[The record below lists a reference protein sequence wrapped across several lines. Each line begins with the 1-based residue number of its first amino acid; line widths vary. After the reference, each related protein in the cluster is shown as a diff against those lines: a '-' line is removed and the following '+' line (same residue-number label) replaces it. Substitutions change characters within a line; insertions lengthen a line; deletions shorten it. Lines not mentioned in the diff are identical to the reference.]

1 MIMKR
6 VFFILVM
13 AVAVLSAINGQDQKA
28 KVTYEPKGKWLFE
41 APYAPEG
48 FTAGTIEIGNA
59 EKKLTAVIAFTG
71 NENQI
76 PLENVKFANDTLSC
90 GINLEGS
97 YISILLKF
105 DEADKMS
112 GKAVTP
118 DGELP
123 LALVREK
130 KK

>member
-1 MIMKR
+1 MKR
-6 VFFILVM
+6 TLIMLLM
-13 AVAVLSAINGQDQKA
+13 AVAVLSSVNAQKS

-48 FTAGTIEIGNA
+48 YTAGAIEVGSA
-59 EKKLTAVIAFTG
+59 EKKLVATVSFTG
-71 NENQI
+71 NDTKI
-76 PLENVKFANDTLSC
+76 PLENVKFENDTLSC
-90 GINLEGS
+90 ELAVEGATVT
-97 YISILLKF
+97 ITLKF

-123 LALVREK
+123 LAMVREK

>member
-1 MIMKR
+1 MRKVLIVLIMA
-6 VFFILVM
+6 I
-13 AVAVLSAINGQDQKA
+13 AGLSSVNAQKS
-28 KVTYEPKGKWLFE
+28 KVTNEPKGKWLFE

-48 FTAGTIEIGNA
+48 YTAGVIEIGTLEN
-59 EKKLTAVIAFTG
+59 KLAATVSLTG
-71 NENQI
+71 NEAKM
-76 PLENVKFANDTLSC
+76 PLENVKFLNDTLTCS
-90 GINLEGS
+90 IVVEGATVL
-97 YISILLKF
+97 ITLKF

>member
-1 MIMKR
+1 MKR
-6 VFFILVM
+6 VFFMLVM
-13 AVAVLSAINGQDQKA
+13 VIAVATAVNGQDKKS
-28 KVTYEPKGKWLFE
+28 KVTNEPKGKWLFE

-48 FTAGTIEIGNA
+48 FTAGTIDIGTA
-59 EKKLTAVIAFTG
+59 EKKLTAIIAFTG

-90 GINLEGS
+90 GINVEGA
-97 YISILLKF
+97 YIEISLKF

-123 LALVREK
+123 LTLFREK

>member
-1 MIMKR
+1 MPRNRKLPM
-6 VFFILVM
+6 
-13 AVAVLSAINGQDQKA
+13 N
-28 KVTYEPKGKWLFE
+28 PK
-41 APYAPEG
+41 
-48 FTAGTIEIGNA
+48 EIGTLEN
-59 EKKLTAVIAFTG
+59 KLAATVSLTG
-71 NENQI
+71 NEAKM
-76 PLENVKFANDTLSC
+76 PLENVKFLNDTLTCS
-90 GINLEGS
+90 IVVEGATVL
-97 YISILLKF
+97 ITLKF

>member
-1 MIMKR
+1 MKR
-6 VFFILVM
+6 AFFMLVM
-13 AVAVLSAINGQDQKA
+13 VIAVATAVNGQDKKS
-28 KVTYEPKGKWLFE
+28 KVTNEPKGKWLFE

-48 FTAGTIEIGNA
+48 FTAGTIDIGTA
-59 EKKLTAVIAFTG
+59 EKKLTAIIAFTG

-90 GINLEGS
+90 GINVEGA
-97 YISILLKF
+97 YIEISLKF

-123 LALVREK
+123 LTLFREK

>member
-6 VFFILVM
+6 VFFMFVM
-13 AVAVLSAINGQDQKA
+13 AVAVLSIVNGQNQKS

-48 FTAGTIEIGNA
+48 YTAGAIEVGTA
-59 EKKLTAVIAFTG
+59 ENKLAATVSFTG
-71 NENQI
+71 NDVKI
-76 PLENVKFANDTLSC
+76 PLENVKFENDTLKC
-90 GINLEGS
+90 ELAVEGATV
-97 YISILLKF
+97 SIILKF

-118 DGELP
+118 DGEVP
-123 LALVREK
+123 LAMTREK

>member
-6 VFFILVM
+6 VFFMLIM
-13 AVAVLSAINGQDQKA
+13 AVAFISAVNGQDSKS

-48 FTAGTIEIGNA
+48 FTAGTIDIGTA
-59 EKKLTAVIAFTG
+59 EKKLTAVLAFTG

-76 PLENVKFANDTLSC
+76 PLENVKFENDSLSC
-90 GINLEGS
+90 GINIEGS
-97 YISILLKF
+97 YVEISLKF
-105 DEADKMS
+105 EEADKMA

-118 DGELP
+118 DGEIP
-123 LALVREK
+123 LTLAREK